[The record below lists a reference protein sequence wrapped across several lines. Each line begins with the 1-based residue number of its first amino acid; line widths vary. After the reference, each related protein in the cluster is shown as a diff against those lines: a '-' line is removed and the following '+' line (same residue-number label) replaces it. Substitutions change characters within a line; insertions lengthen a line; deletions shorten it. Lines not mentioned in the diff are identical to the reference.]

1 MSFSAVIDY
10 LIEKYFSLKKKNIS
24 QTVFDPEKIL
34 IIRQHNQFGDLLASV
49 SIFRALKE
57 NYTDSKITVIVS
69 KDNYFAITKNK
80 FVDKTFLFD
89 KTQLFNP
96 RYYFRLSKVLRND
109 YDVCIVP
116 VTVAISDTSCILCGL
131 SDARM
136 KIGPAS
142 LDGKEN
148 KLSNI
153 FDKSVVMNW
162 QENPDRNVSDFGQ
175 DILKPLGIRTNNL
188 TSEITFDKEDLKYA
202 DLFLTKNEINK
213 RRCKLVG
220 LHVGAG
226 KIPNRW
232 SSEKF
237 AELIKLISKEM
248 DVSFY
253 LTGTDADLECINGV
267 LNKIEFVIP
276 LFLNKTVPEVAAL
289 ISKSDLFITND
300 TGIMHVAGAVSV
312 PQISIFGPTNP
323 LNWAPVGKNKYWIK
337 NSDDIDSVSIKEIFD
352 LAGKILS
359 TNNNRN

>member
-1 MSFSAVIDY
+1 MSFSEITDY
-10 LIEKYFSLKKKNIS
+10 LLEKYFSLKKKNKFHLVS
-24 QTVFDPEKIL
+24 NPQKIL

-49 SIFRALKE
+49 SIFRAIKE
-57 NYTDSKITVIVS
+57 NYPDSKITAVVS
-69 KDNYFAITKNK
+69 PDNYFALSKNK
-80 FVDKTFLFD
+80 FIDKTFLFD
-89 KTQLFNP
+89 KSQLFNP
-96 RYYFRLSKVLRND
+96 RYYFRLSKALRDD

-148 KLSNI
+148 KLSYI

-162 QENPDRNVSDFGQ
+162 RKNPDRNVSDFGQ

-202 DLFLTKNEINK
+202 DLFLTKNEIIK
-213 RRCKLVG
+213 IRSKLVG

-232 SSEKF
+232 SAEKF

-253 LTGTDADLECINGV
+253 LTGTDADMDCINGV

-300 TGIMHVAGAVSV
+300 TGIMHVAGAVNV

-323 LNWAPVGKNKYWIK
+323 LKWAPVGENKYWIK
-337 NSDDIDSVSIKEIFD
+337 NSDDIDSVSIKEVFD

-359 TNNNRN
+359 LNSNSN